1 MKINDFQFCSYLAV
15 FSCWPGAQFYPSTP
29 KKVAKTQK
37 EKANMEDNME
47 VLARPFQFE
56 SEICLIWISA
66 LKVELKLGKT
76 CCL

>member
-1 MKINDFQFCSYLAV
+1 MTFSFAHISLCSHAGVELN
-15 FSCWPGAQFYPSTP
+15 FILPPP
-29 KKVAKTQK
+29 KSGQDSK